1 MRHKHDAEAADIPCA
16 GLILPGGG
24 ARGAYQAGVLKAIA
38 DLVPDDRN
46 PFPVVVGSS
55 VGAINAAAIACHAR
69 DFRTGAAYH
78 PLSQFSRKVSGTK
91 IFRETKEFGPALW
104 KATFPSSSPLTPAT
118 QSGLREQK

>member
-69 DFRTGAAYH
+69 DFRTGVQA
-78 PLSQFSRKVSGTK
+78 PTK
-91 IFRETKEFGPALW
+91 YELAINLKTARALGLDVP
-104 KATFPSSSPLTPAT
+104 PSLLA
-118 QSGLREQK
+118 RADEVIE